1 MTSRIKHHV
10 TVTMAV
16 GAAVVAHYILEAF
29 APAHIGLSPLAGFFA
44 SLYWIWKD

>member
-1 MTSRIKHHV
+1 MTARVKHHV

-16 GAAVVAHYILEAF
+16 GAATAAHYLLAAI
-29 APAHIGLSPLAGFFA
+29 APEHIGLSPLAGFLA